1 MRLYSKKSLGQ
12 NFLIDKNILD
22 FISEK
27 VAINKNDI
35 IIEIGPGTGNLTKLL
50 ITKNPKKF
58 VVIEKDQELSKKL
71 INELK
76 DKVEVI
82 NNDFLNTKLN
92 AYTKES
98 LIVFGNLPYNVST
111 QILIKLIKLNIKG
124 FNFKK
129 LILMFQK
136 EVADRI
142 IANTNTKHYGRL
154 AIISQWCMNIEK
166 LKNVKPNSFFPIP
179 KVESTLLSF
188 EPKKKYFILNNAKNL
203 EHVTNIFFNLK
214 RKMIKKPIS
223 ILFDDVDKISKR
235 LHLNLN
241 ERPQNLSPNTFYK
254 ICHEY
259 EKLLN

>member
-1 MRLYSKKSLGQ
+1 
-12 NFLIDKNILD
+12 
-22 FISEK
+22 
-27 VAINKNDI
+27 
-35 IIEIGPGTGNLTKLL
+35 
-50 ITKNPKKF
+50 
-58 VVIEKDQELSKKL
+58 
-71 INELK
+71 
-76 DKVEVI
+76 
-82 NNDFLNTKLN
+82 
-92 AYTKES
+92 
-98 LIVFGNLPYNVST
+98 
-111 QILIKLIKLNIKG
+111 
-124 FNFKK
+124 
-129 LILMFQK
+129 
-136 EVADRI
+136 
-142 IANTNTKHYGRL
+142 
-154 AIISQWCMNIEK
+154 MNIEK